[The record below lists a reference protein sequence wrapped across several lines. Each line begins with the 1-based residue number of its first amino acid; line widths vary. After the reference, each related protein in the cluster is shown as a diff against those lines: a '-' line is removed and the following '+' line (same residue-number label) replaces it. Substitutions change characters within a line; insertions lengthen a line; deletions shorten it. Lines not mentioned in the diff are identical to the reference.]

1 MMGRWTKIIVILNS
15 IAVLCWGTTALTAE
29 QPKFVFV
36 RSGNIWIAESNG
48 GEGRQLTH
56 SRQDWGPAVSPDGKW
71 VAYYSGRGEETG
83 FGQIFLIPAT
93 GGLVQQFRHPEVQG
107 GEHPAF
113 SPDGKS
119 LLFVGLSDLKVN
131 QKKGSEMPLAT
142 MSLTLADLGS
152 GAVRRLISHPNT
164 NLDTGYI
171 YSNPAFSPD
180 GRLIAYQESGSD
192 VSGGF
197 VVIDLQGKRLFRF
210 PKNSRDATPYW
221 RPQFSSD
228 GQEILCYSPA
238 TDSGK
243 EDIIYLVRLASGQKT
258 AVTLGSK
265 PTYVDH
271 GKAMVYERRAR
282 ERWGSGAA
290 AKADLWRLEL
300 KPGAS
305 PKMII
310 ADAAEPA
317 GQMP

>member
-1 MMGRWTKIIVILNS
+1 MGRWTKIIVILIS
-15 IAVLCWGTTALTAE
+15 IALLGWGSPALAAE
-29 QPKFVFV
+29 QPKLAFV
-36 RSGNIWIAESNG
+36 RSGNIWITDSDGAKA
-48 GEGRQLTH
+48 RQLTH
-56 SRQDWGPAVSPDGKW
+56 SHQDGGPAVSPDGKW

-83 FGQIFLIPAT
+83 FGQIFLISAT
-93 GGLVQQFRHPEVQG
+93 GGLVQQFRHPQVQG

-119 LLFVGLSDLKVN
+119 LLFVGLSDLKVI
-131 QKKGSEMPLAT
+131 KTKGSESVQAT
-142 MSLTLADLGS
+142 MSLTMADLGS

-164 NLDTGYI
+164 NLDTGYM

-197 VVIDLQGKRLFRF
+197 AVIDLQGKRVFRF

-221 RPQFSSD
+221 QPQFSPD
-228 GQEILCYSPA
+228 GQDLLCYSPA

-243 EDIIYLVRLASGQKT
+243 EDIIYLLRLASGQKT

-271 GKAMVYERRAR
+271 GKAIVYERWPQ
-282 ERWGSGAA
+282 ERWDSGATV
-290 AKADLWRLEL
+290 KADLWRLEL
-300 KPGAS
+300 KPGAI

-310 ADAAEPA
+310 ADAAEPT